1 MSLAQG
7 SDAVLNDKLAYQA
20 YNRLKNHFA
29 KTTNPGDLQEG
40 MIWFDKTNQKMILQK
55 LAGPVDLVPA
65 ISVFPEGMII
75 PWSGGYFTNG
85 ANAGYTRVLGASNDA
100 AGINALL
107 NGKGWYVC
115 DGAALNIPGSTIY
128 NGPGRYLPN
137 LTDDRFLMGGN
148 TVGGIGG
155 SSSSAH
161 THVVGSLV
169 NAAEASHTHAA
180 GAVTVNAEASHTHA
194 AGAVTVNA
202 EASHTHAAGA
212 VTVNAEASHTHGAT
226 GLSNAAEASH
236 AHAGGTLAAEA
247 EAAHTHGP
255 GSFSTNNEGAHVHTV
270 NPPSTEST
278 GPTSSSYVKSG
289 TGANYPGEHTH
300 DTNIA
305 AFDSGSAGVHYHNI
319 YTGTSGAG
327 SSHGHALSGSTA
339 AGSSHNHAISGS
351 TAAGSSHAHTAS
363 GAATGAGSSH
373 AHTASGAATG
383 AGSSHAHTASGA
395 ATGAGSSHNHTISGS
410 TGAASAT
417 ENRPSFLAVMFLQYV
432 LAA

>member
-148 TVGGIGG
+148 AVGGIGG

-169 NAAEASHTHAA
+169 NAAEASHA
-180 GAVTVNAEASHTHA
+180 HA

-270 NPPSTEST
+270 NPPDTSSGGPSNTSNYQGGSGTT
-278 GPTSSSYVKSG
+278 GPTY
-289 TGANYPGEHTH
+289 NHTH

-373 AHTASGAATG
+373 
-383 AGSSHAHTASGA
+383 
-395 ATGAGSSHNHTISGS
+395 NHTISGS

>member
-7 SDAVLNDKLAYQA
+7 SDAVLNDKLSYQA

-55 LAGPVDLVPA
+55 LGGPVDLVPA
-65 ISVFPEGMII
+65 VSVFPEGMII

-202 EASHTHAAGA
+202 EASHTHGAGA

-226 GLSNAAEASH
+226 GLSNAVEASH
-236 AHAGGTLAAEA
+236 VHAGGTLAVEA

-270 NPPSTEST
+270 NPPDTSSGGPSNTSNYQGGSGTT
-278 GPTSSSYVKSG
+278 GPTY
-289 TGANYPGEHTH
+289 NHTH

-383 AGSSHAHTASGA
+383 AGSSH
-395 ATGAGSSHNHTISGS
+395 NHTISGN

>member
-180 GAVTVNAEASHTHA
+180 GAVTVNAEASHTH
-194 AGAVTVNA
+194 
-202 EASHTHAAGA
+202 
-212 VTVNAEASHTHGAT
+212 GAT

-383 AGSSHAHTASGA
+383 AGSSH
-395 ATGAGSSHNHTISGS
+395 NHTISGS